1 MFWGTNEQLTPA
13 NVPEPWIEAMSNT
26 SEYESKDESSQGD
39 SEYHSGQES
48 EPDRM
53 QIILVNREE
62 EFMFLNIWF
71 PMPTPY
77 PHLYI
82 QLKELMTT
90 VTTTPES
97 YDRITNIARNPHRAL
112 GYILY
117 HFNIDR
123 VSRSIWASRPY
134 HLDQVYYSTYVEP
147 SRYRSLLNYYDLTR
161 KQLQNA
167 LDQERLELQTK
178 YGQYQNTNNIP
189 ITLLDCF
196 LFL

>member
-1 MFWGTNEQLTPA
+1 
-13 NVPEPWIEAMSNT
+13 MSNT
-26 SEYESKDESSQGD
+26 SEYDSGSESSQNS

-62 EFMFLNIWF
+62 EFTFLNIRF
-71 PMPTPY
+71 PMPLPY
-77 PHLYI
+77 PKPYI

-97 YDRITNIARNPHRAL
+97 YNRITDISGNPHRAL

-123 VSRSIWASRPY
+123 ISWSIRAFRPY
-134 HLDQVYYSTYVEP
+134 HLDQVYYSTFVEP
-147 SRYRSLLNYYDLTR
+147 SRYKSLLNYYDHTR
-161 KQLQNA
+161 KQLEDA
-167 LDQERLELQTK
+167 LAKERLEIQQN
-178 YGQYQNTNNIP
+178 YGRYLVPDNLS
-189 ITLLDCF
+189 ITLMDCI
-196 LFL
+196 L

>member
-1 MFWGTNEQLTPA
+1 
-13 NVPEPWIEAMSNT
+13 MSNT
-26 SEYESKDESSQGD
+26 SEYKSGEESSQED

-48 EPDRM
+48 EPDRT

-62 EFMFLNIWF
+62 KFTFLNIQF
-71 PMPTPY
+71 PMPSPY

-97 YDRITNIARNPHRAL
+97 YDRITDISRNPHWAL

-123 VSRSIWASRPY
+123 VSRSIQAYHPY
-134 HLDQVYYSTYVEP
+134 YLDQVYYSTYIKP
-147 SRYRSLLNYYDLTR
+147 TRYHSLLNYYNLTR
-161 KQLQNA
+161 KQLQDA
-167 LDQERLELQTK
+167 LDQERLELQKK
-178 YGQYQNTNNIP
+178 YGRYLTTNNIP

>member
-1 MFWGTNEQLTPA
+1 
-13 NVPEPWIEAMSNT
+13 MSNT
-26 SEYESKDESSQGD
+26 SEYDSENETSQGS

-48 EPDRM
+48 EPDRT

-62 EFMFLNIWF
+62 EFTFLNIQF
-71 PMPTPY
+71 PMPLPY
-77 PHLYI
+77 PHPYI

-97 YDRITNIARNPHRAL
+97 YDRITDISGNPHRAL

-123 VSRSIWASRPY
+123 VSRSIQAYRPY
-134 HLDQVYYSTYVEP
+134 HLDQVYYVEP
-147 SRYRSLLNYYDLTR
+147 SQYKSLLNYYNLTR
-161 KQLQNA
+161 KQLQDA
-167 LDQERLELQTK
+167 LDQERLELQKK
-178 YGQYQNTNNIP
+178 YGRYLTTNDIP